1 MAEKIMRK
9 IERVLGIPSNAVQA
23 YLKLKKFHSRPRS
36 IDESVYT
43 ALNFGGHGYFK
54 VRTMQIPAEII
65 ALARAVEELNPK
77 IILEIGTAFGGTLFI
92 WAQLASEHVISC
104 DIESKRIPG
113 LIYKSFPPPD
123 SRCKVT
129 LMTGNSHTYEFKQ
142 RVKRRLSGASVDF
155 LFIDGDHTE
164 QGVEDDYYAYKE
176 FVRPGGII
184 AFHDIVEK
192 QLLPQNQVYHFWKRL
207 KTLEQTEEFIYDSD
221 QTGYGIGIVRVR

>member
-1 MAEKIMRK
+1 MAGKKMRK
-9 IERVLGIPSNAVQA
+9 IERALCIPLNAVQA
-23 YLKLKKFHSRPRS
+23 YFKLKKFHSRPRS

-43 ALNFGGHGYFK
+43 ALNFGGHGYYK
-54 VRTMQIPAEII
+54 VWAMQIPAEIM
-65 ALARAVEELNPK
+65 ALARAVEALKPK

-92 WAQLASEHVISC
+92 WAQLASEQVISC

-123 SRCKVT
+123 SGCKVT
-129 LMTGNSHTYEFKQ
+129 LMTGNSHAYEFKQ
-142 RVKRRLSGASVDF
+142 RVKRHLNGAMVDF
-155 LFIDGDHTE
+155 LFIDGDHTVE
-164 QGVEDDYYAYKE
+164 GVEDDYYAYKE

-207 KTLEQTEEFIYDSD
+207 KTLEQTEEFIYDSE